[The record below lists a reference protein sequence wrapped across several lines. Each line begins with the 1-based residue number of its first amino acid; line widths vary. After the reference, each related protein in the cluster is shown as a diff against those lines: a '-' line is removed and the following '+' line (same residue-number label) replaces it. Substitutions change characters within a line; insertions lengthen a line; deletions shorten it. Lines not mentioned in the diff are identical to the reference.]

1 MSVMD
6 QLDTIINSDKQWAKQ
21 RAEVAK
27 AIHQQYRKGNLT
39 DSEYKE
45 LLEDLIRTEQLDKDA
60 DDVELRSSL
69 VSSINGLVNLI
80 S

>member
-1 MSVMD
+1 MD
-6 QLDTIINSDKQWAKQ
+6 QLDTIINSDKWWAKQ

-45 LLEDLIRTEQLDKDA
+45 LLEDLIRTDRLNQDA
-60 DDVELRSSL
+60 DDVELRSNL
-69 VSSINGLVNLI
+69 VSSINGLLKFI
-80 S
+80 